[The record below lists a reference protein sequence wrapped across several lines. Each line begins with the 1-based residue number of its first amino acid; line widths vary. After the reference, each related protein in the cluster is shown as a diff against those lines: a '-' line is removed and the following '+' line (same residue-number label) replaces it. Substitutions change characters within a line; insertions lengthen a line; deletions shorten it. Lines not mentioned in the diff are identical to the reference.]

1 MCAMQQDAVRA
12 LVAIVSPSIFRVDHT
27 QKNDHSINYGN
38 EMNLIDFDIYNVFRM
53 LFIRNKKII
62 FFLLSVKMPHLF
74 TCIKSIKY
82 ASYE

>member
-1 MCAMQQDAVRA
+1 
-12 LVAIVSPSIFRVDHT
+12 
-27 QKNDHSINYGN
+27 
-38 EMNLIDFDIYNVFRM
+38 M

-82 ASYE
+82 ASYERKLVNKRNLLSVPFIDLYSNGDDSIFVCVDERFDILIKHL